1 MAANLKF
8 ANSHRKNVKLSG
20 QLIIRKPFAV
30 WKEYLSKKH
39 YQNKARINYPN
50 IIMVSCKE

>member
-20 QLIIRKPFAV
+20 QLIIRKPFAF
-30 WKEYLSKKH
+30 WKEFLSKKH